1 MCHARHSIKYKM
13 CTAAAS
19 TKSLSSLFEQQKCF
33 PKEVSFV
40 EGNENRKRMTIV
52 QQAELHQENR
62 RK

>member
-1 MCHARHSIKYKM
+1 M